1 VTIPFTFDGY
11 LTLVDSLGRA
21 LHPRKRGAIPAELP
35 DILSRLGIAPERFV
49 EHAGFLL
56 KGFGAA
62 IGAPEQ
68 LTALAA
74 RRECRYLRG
83 LRRARLLFSTV

>member
-1 VTIPFTFDGY
+1 MPEI
-11 LTLVDSLGRA
+11 LT
-21 LHPRKRGAIPAELP
+21 
-35 DILSRLGIAPERFV
+35 RLGIAPERFV

-62 IGAPEQ
+62 IGAPER

-83 LRRARLLFSTV
+83 VRRAMALFGPTTPTDRPAATASPSPVPGR